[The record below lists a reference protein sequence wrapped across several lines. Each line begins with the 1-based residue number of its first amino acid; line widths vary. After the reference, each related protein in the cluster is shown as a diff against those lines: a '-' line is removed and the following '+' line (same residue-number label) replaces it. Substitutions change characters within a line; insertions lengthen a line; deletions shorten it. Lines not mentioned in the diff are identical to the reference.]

1 MIYFTIDGANTPIE
15 GTTGISPDIQPP
27 ILSQR
32 VKTPEKPSVV
42 SWKFTH
48 ACIYKCKKNNDNKV
62 CFFNNLL
69 ILLNHQMICLYYTWH
84 QLFLLFHI
92 LIFYCKTFYP
102 KWN

>member
-15 GTTGISPDIQPP
+15 GATGISPDIQPP

-48 ACIYKCKKNNDNKV
+48 TNVHVSISVRRIMTIKA

-69 ILLNHQMICLYYTWH
+69 VLLNHQMRV
-84 QLFLLFHI
+84 LLH
-92 LIFYCKTFYP
+92 LASTVFYFFTF
-102 KWN
+102 